1 MATVVIK
8 KPRHQATKFVLNSAY
23 FLTSESA
30 GKSSTHEDN
39 HRQNT
44 CTGSPILRKFNQPPA
59 FGTPFVSH
67 PAYAVVLCA
76 WRNCANRRAGG
87 AGYCLTRRQHS
98 RWTERP
104 LKSHHRHFQ
113 YGNWFFDSLLL
124 NSDTSFNTGVGAGTL
139 LLSTANIQPMDK
151 SSETLYQLKPVT
163 FKFNSDWKGSTQ
175 YGLIAEEVADVNP
188 QLVVRK
194 DGETVT
200 VRYEQ

>member
-8 KPRHQATKFVLNSAY
+8 KPRHQATKFVLTSAY

-30 GKSSTHEDN
+30 GNSSTHEDN

-44 CTGSPILRKFNQPPA
+44 CTGRKFNQPPA

-76 WRNCANRRAGG
+76 WRNCASRRAGG

-104 LKSHHRHFQ
+104 LKSHHPHFQ
-113 YGNWFFDSLLL
+113 YGNWFRFTPS
-124 NSDTSFNTGVGAGTL
+124 
-139 LLSTANIQPMDK
+139 QQR
-151 SSETLYQLKPVT
+151 YQLQHRCWSGNPPSEHRKH
-163 FKFNSDWKGSTQ
+163 S
-175 YGLIAEEVADVNP
+175 ADG
-188 QLVVRK
+188 Q
-194 DGETVT
+194 
-200 VRYEQ
+200 EQ